1 MFAFTLGCLYLIS
14 ALIYLLL
21 IKEEFNI
28 FGFVYNPNNRKFLII
43 FDAPFLLISFAAII
57 EEPHW
62 FLFLIFAMH
71 AFNSMTL
78 LIKPQ
83 LFYEGIGDGGG
94 EGDGGEGDGGG
105 GDDARAAARVARAEA
120 RAAAATT

>member
-1 MFAFTLGCLYLIS
+1 MFVFALGCLYLIS

-21 IKEEFNI
+21 IKEKFNI
-28 FGFVYNPNNRKFLII
+28 FGFIYNSNNRKFLII
-43 FDAPFLLISFAAII
+43 FDAPFLLLSFAAII

-83 LFYEGIGDGGG
+83 LFYHSKEEMELMSEESMNNYLVILTSVVGIGCLLVGYF
-94 EGDGGEGDGGG
+94 
-105 GDDARAAARVARAEA
+105 
-120 RAAAATT
+120 